1 MQTLRRIVIGTDF
14 SACAEQALETAITLA
29 KVALAGVIV
38 VHVCK
43 PDDDDLDEALRE
55 RSEALTRLV
64 DSHQHRGIEVMGV
77 LRSGKPWVKLNNV
90 AAEVGANMIVI
101 GRYGSGSGRDLA
113 IGSVAEHLVRS
124 ASRPILVVPCDF
136 VHAPGAR

>member
-14 SACAEQALETAITLA
+14 SACAEQALETALMLA
-29 KVALAGVIV
+29 LAAQAGVIV

-43 PDDDDLDEALRE
+43 PDDDDLDDTLRE

-64 DSHQHRGIEVMGV
+64 GSHQHRGIEVMGI

-90 AAEVGANMIVI
+90 AAEVGASVIVI
-101 GRYGSGSGRDLA
+101 GRYGSGRGRDLE

-124 ASRPILVVPCDF
+124 ATRPVLTVPCDF
-136 VHAPGAR
+136 VHASGAR